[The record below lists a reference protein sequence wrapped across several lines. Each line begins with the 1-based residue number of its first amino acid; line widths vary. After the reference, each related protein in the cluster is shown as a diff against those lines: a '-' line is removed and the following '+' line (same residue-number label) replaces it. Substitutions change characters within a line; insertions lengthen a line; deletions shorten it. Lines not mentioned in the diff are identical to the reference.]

1 MADGRV
7 VIEIDADS
15 SKFSAAVGKLG
26 DTAKQSLGTAIKGSF
41 IGNLF
46 ADAFSK
52 AAGVISSSIDGA
64 ISRVDTLNQFPRVM
78 SQLGYGA
85 DSASAAIGKMSDH
98 IQGLP
103 TKLDSIAGSVQRVVP
118 KFKDVGKATDVMLA
132 FNDALVAGGQSSQV
146 QEAALEQYVQGISK
160 GKFELEEW
168 RSIQTAMPG
177 QLDAVAQSMLGAG
190 KSSNDL
196 YEALKSGKV
205 SVDDFAD
212 AFVKLDS
219 EGINGMASFA
229 EQAKTGSAGIA
240 TSMSNAANAVTVQIA
255 KIIDKINEN
264 GEIAAGFDAIK
275 QAVTDFGGVAVNAV
289 GWVKDNFGTIA
300 PIVAAIGA
308 AFAALQIV
316 PAIMPA
322 VGAVKSLV
330 TVVRSVGAAS
340 VAIKVL
346 GSAVAAVGGP
356 VTIVIAAIAALIAV
370 FATLYATNSDFASA
384 VNAAWSQI
392 QAAFASVMP
401 SLQQLGAAF
410 SQMAA
415 AVLPSIQQIA
425 TTLIELGASLISALL
440 PVIQQIA
447 EAVTAALPTI
457 ISVLTEVVGVVSAV
471 ISAAVSLASAVL
483 PVVVAAIQTV
493 IGVVTAVIGFF
504 ASFGQAIVDAAT
516 SAADFVASIGS
527 FLASLPGIVWGFLSS
542 AISSVLNFVGQMA
555 SNAAQAGSQFVSNI
569 GSTISAAPAR
579 IWGVLSS
586 AIGQAANFVGQ
597 MASKASQA
605 GQQFM
610 NNIVST
616 LSGIP
621 GRVASIGGQIVNGIA
636 NGIRG
641 AAGAVVSAL
650 GGVVNQAVEHAKSML
665 GIHSPSRVMR
675 DLIGKNIARGV
686 AVGIEDETAT
696 AVSAVRAMSAQV
708 VEAGNAS
715 MEIPPIEVQ
724 KAVAVMDSTTQE
736 SVFGDSFM
744 QGVQAITERLDLI
757 YAKLDEIKQAI
768 QEDREVRID
777 KREFAR
783 LVREV

>member
-46 ADAFSK
+46 ANAFSK
-52 AAGVISSSIDGA
+52 AAGVISSSLDGA

-85 DSASAAIGKMSDH
+85 DSASAAIGKMS
-98 IQGLP
+98 
-103 TKLDSIAGSVQRVVP
+103 VP

-275 QAVTDFGGVAVNAV
+275 QAVTEFGGAAVTAV

-300 PIVAAIGA
+300 PIVAAVGA
-308 AFAALQIV
+308 AFTALQIV

-322 VGAVKSLV
+322 VGAVQSLV
-330 TVVRSVGAAS
+330 SVVRSVGAAS

-356 VTIVIAAIAALIAV
+356 VTIVIAAIAALVAV
-370 FATLYATNSDFASA
+370 FATLYATNQDFANA
-384 VNAAWSQI
+384 VNGAWAQI
-392 QAAFASVMP
+392 QAAFTAIQP
-401 SLQQLGAAF
+401 SLQALGEQF
-410 SQMAA
+410 MALGEA
-415 AVLPSIQQIA
+415 IMPALTQIGTLILDLA
-425 TTLIELGASLISALL
+425 TTLISALA
-440 PVIQQIA
+440 PVIQQIV
-447 EAVTAALPTI
+447 EAVTAAMPTI
-457 ISVLTEVVGVVSAV
+457 TAAIQFVANVLAVIIGVVVQVVSAFV
-471 ISAAVSLASAVL
+471 
-483 PVVVAAIQTV
+483 
-493 IGVVTAVIGFF
+493 
-504 ASFGQAIVDAAT
+504 SFGQTLVSAAQ
-516 SAADFVASIGS
+516 SAADFVSNVGS
-527 FLASLPGIVWGFLSS
+527 FLSGLPGVIWGFLTGALSNV
-542 AISSVLNFVGQMA
+542 ANFVGQMA
-555 SNAAQAGSQFVSNI
+555 SNAASAGQQFLSNI
-569 GSTISAAPAR
+569 GGALGGLAGR
-579 IWGVLSS
+579 VGGFLGS
-586 AIGQAANFVGQ
+586 AIGQAASFVGQ

-610 NNIVST
+610 SNIVST

-621 GRVASIGGQIVNGIA
+621 GRVASIGGQIVSGIA

-675 DLIGKNIARGV
+675 NLIGKNIPRGV

-708 VEAGNAS
+708 VDAGNAS

>member
-26 DTAKQSLGTAIKGSF
+26 DTAKQGLGTAIKGSF

-46 ADAFSK
+46 ANAFSK
-52 AAGVISSSIDGA
+52 AAGVISSSLDGA

-132 FNDALVAGGQSSQV
+132 LNDALVAGGQSSQV

-212 AFVKLDS
+212 AFVRLDS

-275 QAVTDFGGVAVNAV
+275 QAVTEFGGAAVTAV

-300 PIVAAIGA
+300 PIVAAVGA
-308 AFAALQIV
+308 AFTALQIV

-322 VGAVKSLV
+322 VGAVQSLV
-330 TVVRSVGAAS
+330 SVVRSVGAAS

-356 VTIVIAAIAALIAV
+356 VTIVIAAIAALVAV
-370 FATLYATNSDFASA
+370 FATLYATNQDFANA
-384 VNAAWSQI
+384 VNGAWAQI
-392 QAAFASVMP
+392 QAAFTAIQP
-401 SLQQLGAAF
+401 SLQALGEQF
-410 SQMAA
+410 MALGEA
-415 AVLPSIQQIA
+415 IMPALTQIGTLILDLA
-425 TTLIELGASLISALL
+425 TTLIGALA
-440 PVIQQIA
+440 PVIQQIV
-447 EAVTAALPTI
+447 EAVTAAMPTI
-457 ISVLTEVVGVVSAV
+457 TAAIQFVANVLAVIIGVVVQVVSAFV
-471 ISAAVSLASAVL
+471 
-483 PVVVAAIQTV
+483 
-493 IGVVTAVIGFF
+493 
-504 ASFGQAIVDAAT
+504 SFGQTLVSAAQ
-516 SAADFVASIGS
+516 SAADFVSNVGS
-527 FLASLPGIVWGFLSS
+527 FLSGLPGVIWGFLTGALSN
-542 AISSVLNFVGQMA
+542 VDNFVGQMA
-555 SNAAQAGSQFVSNI
+555 SNAASAGQQFLSNI
-569 GSTISAAPAR
+569 GGALGGLAGRVGGFLGST
-579 IWGVLSS
+579 
-586 AIGQAANFVGQ
+586 IGQAASFVGQ

-610 NNIVST
+610 SNIVST

-621 GRVASIGGQIVNGIA
+621 GRVASIGEQIVSGIA

-675 DLIGKNIARGV
+675 NLIGKNIARGV

-696 AVSAVRAMSAQV
+696 AVAAVRAMSAQV